1 MQTHGRLFN
10 INNEN
15 IIAERQKEKNM
26 KKFISVILAMAM
38 LAAGV
43 MVFAGCG
50 EKKATNEI
58 VVGLIGPYT
67 GATAQYGLAVQ
78 YGAKLYFDELNE
90 SGGINGFKIKAIAY
104 DSKGEDTEANTA
116 FSRLVEDGMTAF
128 LGEVLTGT
136 TLAIVPDAY
145 EKQIPMVTASA
156 TADAVTVNPDTGV
169 VYNNVFRTCFIDSFQ
184 GIKMAQYAKEK
195 LNAKTAAVI
204 YQTGD
209 DYAEGLAKSFKEE
222 CKNIGI
228 EIVGDAG
235 YAKGDVDFKSQLTNF
250 ASKNPDIV
258 FCPNYY
264 QDDGLIVTQARQVGL
279 TCKFLGGDGW
289 GGVTNYASAADLEG
303 SVYASAFDESD
314 PKVKEFKEKYV
325 AKYGADAPFNMFSAL
340 AYDAA
345 KVIVNAISKSIKL
358 TASEATKDYFTSN
371 NFKADVI
378 SNIKNGSSGIDGLT
392 TKGYSFDE
400 KNNPIKSITIV
411 ECVNGAEVS
420 KGLY

>member
-1 MQTHGRLFN
+1 
-10 INNEN
+10 
-15 IIAERQKEKNM
+15 M
-26 KKFISVILAMAM
+26 KKIISVVLAMAM

-43 MVFAGCG
+43 AMFAGCG
-50 EKKATNEI
+50 EKKTANEI
-58 VVGLIGPYT
+58 VVGMVGPYT
-67 GATAQYGLAVQ
+67 GATAQYGLAIQ
-78 YGAKLYFDELNE
+78 YGAKLYFDEANAN
-90 SGGINGFKIKAIAY
+90 GGVNGFNIKVIAY
-104 DSKGEDTEANTA
+104 DSKGEDSEANTA
-116 FSRLVEDGMTAF
+116 FSRLVDDGMSTF

-136 TLAIVPDAY
+136 TLAIVPDAF
-145 EKQIPMVTASA
+145 EKQVPMVTASA

-209 DYAEGLAKSFKEE
+209 DYAEGLAKSFISE
-222 CKNIGI
+222 CKKIG
-228 EIVGDAG
+228 VDVVADAA

-250 ASKNPDIV
+250 VSKNPDVV

-264 QDDGLIVTQARQVGL
+264 QDDGMIVTQARQVGL

-289 GGVTNYASAADLEG
+289 GGVTKYASAKDLEG
-303 SVYASAFDESD
+303 CVYASAFDESD
-314 PKVKEFKEKYV
+314 AKVKEFKEKYI

-345 KVIVNAISKSIKL
+345 KVIVNALKNSVKVSV
-358 TASEATKDYFTSN
+358 SEATKDYFTSAS
-371 NFKADVI
+371 FKADVI
-378 SNIKNGSSGIDGLT
+378 KNIKEGSGSVDGLT
-392 TKGYSFDE
+392 SKGYSFDE